1 MSSYDK
7 IIKDHY
13 DSVAE
18 IDKGSASSTMSNN
31 FIRSSETNFII
42 DQIRLYLNK
51 QQLTDND
58 VSLLD
63 VGCGNGYTLD
73 TLSSIFKFKFHGIEL
88 TDSLRKIANDKL
100 NPQGIE
106 VSKGDIRNNEDL
118 ANKKYQVLLCQRVL
132 INLLDKNDQH
142 KALDNLISLVK
153 TGGLLIFIEC
163 FNDSMN
169 NLNILREGFSL
180 EPIEPSHHNLYLPN
194 DIFNNKRMAIFDDTQ
209 ENFLSIHYFISRVLH
224 PLYLNYNNLP
234 FERNSDFVNNLTKSL
249 PENVGTYSPLKF
261 LSFVKC

>member
-73 TLSSIFKFKFHGIEL
+73 TLSSIFKFKFH
-88 TDSLRKIANDKL
+88 
-100 NPQGIE
+100 
-106 VSKGDIRNNEDL
+106 V
-118 ANKKYQVLLCQRVL
+118 
-132 INLLDKNDQH
+132 
-142 KALDNLISLVK
+142 
-153 TGGLLIFIEC
+153 
-163 FNDSMN
+163 
-169 NLNILREGFSL
+169 
-180 EPIEPSHHNLYLPN
+180 
-194 DIFNNKRMAIFDDTQ
+194 
-209 ENFLSIHYFISRVLH
+209 
-224 PLYLNYNNLP
+224 
-234 FERNSDFVNNLTKSL
+234 
-249 PENVGTYSPLKF
+249 
-261 LSFVKC
+261 